1 LIGGS
6 NILIIKDM
14 SNLKIIKGDGEVTE
28 VNKNLYEV
36 LVKLPKP
43 IPKFNLSK
51 DQIYWYNF
59 FGQQLVDTKKLTKP
73 DLIHLHRLAT
83 SVDYYV
89 QAEQK
94 INEKGFDGGLIQT
107 FKGGAT
113 NVSGYVT
120 VREKMIKE
128 IDELS
133 KHFGF
138 SFKDRSKLVEVK
150 ASDSGQIDMFASF
163 LNASHG

>member
-1 LIGGS
+1 M
-6 NILIIKDM
+6 KKT
-14 SNLKIIKGDGEVTE
+14 NLQIVKGDGEVVK
-28 VNKNLYEV
+28 VNKNLYEI
-36 LVKLPKP
+36 LKKLPTP
-43 IPKFNLSK
+43 IAKMKLNV
-51 DQIYWYNF
+51 DQKYWYNF
-59 FGQQLVDTKKLTKP
+59 FGEQLIESQKLTKP

-89 QAEQK
+89 QAE
-94 INEKGFDGGLIQT
+94 NEIRKKGFHGGLIQT

-120 VREKMIKE
+120 IREKMVRD

-138 SFKDRSKLVEVK
+138 SFKDRSKINEPEK
-150 ASDSGQIDMFASF
+150 ANEGQTSLFEQF
-163 LNASHG
+163 LNMKHG

>member
-1 LIGGS
+1 MG
-6 NILIIKDM
+6 
-14 SNLKIIKGDGEVTE
+14 NLKIVTNEGEIAE
-28 VNKNLYEV
+28 VNKNLF
-36 LVKLPKP
+36 LILDKLPSP
-43 IPKFNLSK
+43 ISKFNLSK
-51 DQIYWYNF
+51 DQIYWYKY

-73 DLIHLHRLAT
+73 DLIHLHRLAS

-89 QAEQK
+89 QAEAK
-94 INEKGFDGGLIQT
+94 INDLGFEGGLIQT

-120 VREKMIKE
+120 IREKMIKD

-150 ASDSGQIDMFASF
+150 ASDPNQVDLFGDF
-163 LNASHG
+163 LNAKHG

>member
-1 LIGGS
+1 
-6 NILIIKDM
+6 M
-14 SNLKIIKGDGEVTE
+14 SKADLKIIKGDGEVVK
-28 VNKNLYEV
+28 VNKNLYEI
-36 LVKLPKP
+36 LKKLPAPLAKL
-43 IPKFNLSK
+43 KLSA
-51 DQIYWYNF
+51 DQKYWYNY
-59 FGQQLVDTKKLTKP
+59 FGEQLVDSGKLTKP

-83 SVDYYV
+83 SVDYYI
-89 QAEQK
+89 QAEKK
-94 INEKGFDGGLIQT
+94 IREKGFEGGLIQV

-138 SFKDRSKLVEVK
+138 SFKDRAKLSNDNQKDPGQTSLFENFLK
-150 ASDSGQIDMFASF
+150 A
-163 LNASHG
+163 NHG

>member
-1 LIGGS
+1 
-6 NILIIKDM
+6 M
-14 SNLKIIKGDGEVTE
+14 KIIKGDGEIAE

-36 LVKLPKP
+36 LPKLPKP
-43 IPKFNLSK
+43 IAELNLSK
-51 DQIYWYNF
+51 EQLFWYKF

-73 DLIHLHRLAT
+73 DLIHLHRLAK
-83 SVDYYV
+83 SVNYYV
-89 QAEQK
+89 QAENK
-94 INEKGFDGGLIQT
+94 IAELGYDGGLIQT

-113 NVSGYVT
+113 NVSGHIT

-138 SFKDRSKLVEVK
+138 SFKDRSKLVEMK
-150 ASDSGQIDMFASF
+150 TTDPAQGDLFTEF
-163 LNASHG
+163 LNAKHG